1 MVNRMHIL
9 TCTHTG
15 CDEQYLCS
23 NEEWENEG
31 WKDIAD
37 EFVCPEHAGN
47 PMVVGEIKDLD

>member
-1 MVNRMHIL
+1 MHIL

-15 CDEQYLCS
+15 CDEQYQCTD
-23 NEEWENEG
+23 EEWENEG